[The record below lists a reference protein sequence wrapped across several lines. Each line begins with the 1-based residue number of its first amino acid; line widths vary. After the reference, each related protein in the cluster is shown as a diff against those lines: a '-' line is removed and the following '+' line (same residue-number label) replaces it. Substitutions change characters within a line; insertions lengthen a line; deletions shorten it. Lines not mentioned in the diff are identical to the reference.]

1 MRKISMILALCLC
14 LAMLASAAL
23 ADGYTFPLEKTGE
36 RQFIELG
43 DRRARWLRLQN
54 LVKSDDPSAFPA
66 LRQWEVYGRDI

>member
-1 MRKISMILALCLC
+1 MRGEVAL
-14 LAMLASAAL
+14 S
-23 ADGYTFPLEKTGE
+23 DGGVVRFPLEKTGE
-36 RQFIELG
+36 RQFVDLG